1 MCESGQAP
9 QYLIDLV
16 PRYEPQRTLRSADQG
31 LVQTPKT
38 FLKTKGD
45 RAFQAV
51 AASLWNALPQ
61 FLKEAASVNIF
72 KNNLKTLLFARAF
85 VDPI

>member
-1 MCESGQAP
+1 M
-9 QYLIDLV
+9 
-16 PRYEPQRTLRSADQG
+16 
-31 LVQTPKT
+31 QTPKT